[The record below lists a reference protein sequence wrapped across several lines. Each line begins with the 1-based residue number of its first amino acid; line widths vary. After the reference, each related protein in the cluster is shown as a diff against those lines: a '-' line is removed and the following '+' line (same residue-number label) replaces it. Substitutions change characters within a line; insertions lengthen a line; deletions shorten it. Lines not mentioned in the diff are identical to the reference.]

1 MEIKET
7 DRETVS
13 DFRSHHLL
21 DASLIW
27 DSWDEVSR
35 HFATFENG
43 AIVSTLRVSSEIGLR
58 LPFHDA
64 ANICLPIQQG
74 SVEIGRALSIAHR
87 KALNGFTSWLRWMYE
102 SPDRSLIQGNIYIDS
117 LLTRERHTLLTR
129 LGFLDT
135 GIKYIDSRYN
145 TKSGIYVGLP
155 SSLNQYANDHF

>member
-1 MEIKET
+1 MEIKKT

-64 ANICLPIQQG
+64 ANICLPIEQG

-102 SPDRSLIQGNIYIDS
+102 SPDRSLYVEPIAQQIRSQWHHLESDNV
-117 LLTRERHTLLTR
+117 
-129 LGFLDT
+129 
-135 GIKYIDSRYN
+135 
-145 TKSGIYVGLP
+145 VGLIF
-155 SSLNQYANDHF
+155 LI